1 MRSDNALMINH
12 FRKTTIK
19 ISFDTLVDQLKNIL
33 VREGFVITGVTDY
46 QQQFMDR
53 MNIHF
58 RKHVILTV
66 DIPLLAYEM
75 LSIAPFEGMVLPCNI
90 TMAERYP
97 GEVEIVPVN
106 PTALLVMG
114 IQDASLQN
122 LAEQF
127 SQKLE
132 RVIRSLERESNNM
145 PDMVTSWS

>member
-1 MRSDNALMINH
+1 MMNH

-19 ISFDTLVDQLKNIL
+19 TSFDTLVDQMKDIL
-33 VREGFVITGVTDY
+33 MKEGFVIAGVTDY
-46 QQQFMDR
+46 QQQFRDR

-66 DIPLLAYEM
+66 YIPMLAYEM

-122 LAEQF
+122 LAEQV
-127 SQKLE
+127 SRKLE
-132 RVIRSLERESNNM
+132 LVIHSLERQSNNM
-145 PDMVTSWS
+145 PDIVTSWS